1 MIIEK
6 RLIDMV
12 TAKIDAED
20 DRAKEMMAGGMLL
33 SFDEYRHAS
42 GYRKALADCKTILQQ
57 TYEDLLKE

>member
-20 DRAKEMMAGGMLL
+20 ERAKEMMAGGMLL
-33 SFDEYRHAS
+33 SFDEYRYSA
-42 GYRKALADCKTILQQ
+42 GYRKAFADCKTLLQQ